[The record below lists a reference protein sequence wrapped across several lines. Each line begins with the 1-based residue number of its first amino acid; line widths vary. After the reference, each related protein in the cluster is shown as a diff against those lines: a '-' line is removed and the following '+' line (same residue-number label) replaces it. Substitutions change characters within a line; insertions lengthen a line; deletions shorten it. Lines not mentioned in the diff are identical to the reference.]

1 MSTSTTFCGFCQK
14 EFISLRAYN
23 LHAKFRHNKDS
34 KEETN
39 SKSHKCEQCQRF
51 FESYAKYQV
60 HIKLKHKN
68 FRVQC
73 SKCSETF
80 LWRHHL
86 DEHLETHGDGPTST
100 LDQSQSK
107 RGAEEVSKDEPKIE
121 FYNCDFCDKSYVRL
135 GNLQKHIKTKHRN
148 KLSKT
153 YFLRSRLTFIRIW
166 ICNIDLI
173 EEEA

>member
-23 LHAKFRHNKDS
+23 LHAKFRHHKDS
-34 KEETN
+34 KEETK
-39 SKSHKCEQCQRF
+39 SKSHKCEQCQRV

-86 DEHLETHGDGPTST
+86 DEHLETHGNDPTN
-100 LDQSQSK
+100 
-107 RGAEEVSKDEPKIE
+107 EVSNEESKIIE
-121 FYNCDFCDKSYVRL
+121 SYKCDVCDKSYVRR
-135 GNLQKHIKTKHRN
+135 GNLQKHIKTKHRY
-148 KLSKT
+148 KLSKP
-153 YFLRSRLTFIRIW
+153 Y
-166 ICNIDLI
+166 
-173 EEEA
+173 